1 MTGAPVVVATASV
14 MSVAGVT
21 KALGEEGAEF
31 FRDAVQGGGEPGL
44 GRGRHA
50 VHRDRDVDGVARLA
64 VGRDRNGSRCHAFPV
79 EGQLAVI
86 TWPAPDMTRTVWV
99 LSIDSMKLTFRPSS
113 RPRVM
118 VSLRSTQ

>member
-64 VGRDRNGSRCHAFPV
+64 VGRDRNGYRCHAFLVLLGARRVAAPPDPV
-79 EGQLAVI
+79 EVRFEF
-86 TWPAPDMTRTVWV
+86 RTG
-99 LSIDSMKLTFRPSS
+99 
-113 RPRVM
+113 
-118 VSLRSTQ
+118 